1 MKDEAALNDFLQ
13 NEVNLNQT
21 RYDNAQDRLKTLR
34 NHLRDNLKGFD
45 GTEIQ
50 GSYATRTVI
59 KPVGDNDGYDI
70 DLMVYIKDDGTDPA
84 GLIDRVAECLSERKF
99 YADHRKVKTRCVTIQ
114 YAGQF
119 NIDVVPCV
127 ERSGSKWICN
137 KKANQWEITD
147 GTGHREW
154 YNDQNRKSHGHLK
167 KVTRLY
173 KYLRD
178 FKNTFTVASVGMTTL
193 AGMAVEATDAAK
205 LNTLPNAL
213 EAISEWIDDYLQ
225 SHPTPS
231 LYNPALPTE
240 TFDRHWTQNQ
250 YDNFRKQFHRY
261 TERIKEAIAC
271 QDPDKSEK
279 LWQGIF
285 GPNYRRSNRG
295 GDSQNNSGGGGPPQR
310 PKPAPTSPSRGGA
323 RHPERAAPL
332 LATPRTFR
340 PREQY
345 ASPTRA
351 DVRSRHDL
359 TPLNASNIEWLA
371 TSQPLLHYNEADG
384 TVRGTI
390 KFSALWDEE
399 TRDLTVNPRYPKSQ
413 RTTLI
418 TDEYQ
423 VVIQLRYKTRWVGPN
438 GEMPN
443 RYPPAF
449 EGGTRC
455 RDLALRLDVPLA
467 DLHAYPDGEF
477 CIGFRTVPPDRQNF
491 DLPAFIEE
499 DLIAW
504 LYRLS
509 YVEQFGLAQARQ
521 RLWPEYDHRR
531 GPKQYLRLVN
541 RIAKSNCPVDHPCP
555 CGRGRPYG
563 QCHHAEVVQL
573 AHDGLIQAPKLPG
586 TKLT

>member
-1 MKDEAALNDFLQ
+1 MKDEAALNDFLKD
-13 NEVNLNQT
+13 EVNLNQT

-34 NHLRDNLKGFD
+34 NHLRDNLEGFE

-59 KPVGDNDGYDI
+59 KPVGANDGYDI
-70 DLMVYIKDDGTDPA
+70 DLTVSIENDGTNPA

-99 YADHRKVKTRCVTIQ
+99 YADHSKVKTRCVTIQ
-114 YAGQF
+114 FAGQF

-137 KKANQWEITD
+137 EKTNKWEITD

-173 KYLRD
+173 KHLRD

-193 AGMAVEATDAAK
+193 AGMAVEGTDAAK

-261 TERIKEAIAC
+261 TQRIKEAIAC

-295 GDSQNNSGGGGPPQR
+295 GGSQNNSNGGGPPHR
-310 PKPAPTSPSRGGA
+310 PTPTSPSHGSA
-323 RHPERAAPL
+323 RQTERAVAL
-332 LATPRTFR
+332 LPAARTYR
-340 PREQY
+340 PNRPY
-345 ASPTRA
+345 ASPVRVS
-351 DVRSRHDL
+351 VRSRHDL

-371 TSQPLLHYNEADG
+371 TSQPLLHYSEADG
-384 TVRGTI
+384 TVTGTI
-390 KFSALWDEE
+390 KFNALWDEE
-399 TRDLTVNPRYPKSQ
+399 AQDLTVNPRYPKNH

-443 RYPPAF
+443 RYPPVF
-449 EGGTRC
+449 EDGTRC

-509 YVEQFGLAQARQ
+509 YVERFGLEQAKQ

-531 GPKQYLRLVN
+531 GPKQHLRLVN
-541 RIAKSNCPVDHPCP
+541 HIAKSNCPVDHPCP
-555 CGRGRPYG
+555 CGRGKPYG
-563 QCHHAEVVQL
+563 QCHLAEVTQL
-573 AHDGLIQAPKLPG
+573 AHDGLIPAPSTPG
-586 TKLT
+586 TRQT